1 VTALGPVVLR
11 MCAGSDAALV
21 IPNGVK
27 SENTGTGA
35 TAYAKKIMEAYG
47 MAFSGM
53 RLRGKCK
60 NLGTVESPWMTWPF
74 PARPEYDVPDRAGQ
88 KCINPLSVSKT
99 FQVGVHECMIAL
111 ECDTIGAGCH
121 ERTCF

>member
-1 VTALGPVVLR
+1 